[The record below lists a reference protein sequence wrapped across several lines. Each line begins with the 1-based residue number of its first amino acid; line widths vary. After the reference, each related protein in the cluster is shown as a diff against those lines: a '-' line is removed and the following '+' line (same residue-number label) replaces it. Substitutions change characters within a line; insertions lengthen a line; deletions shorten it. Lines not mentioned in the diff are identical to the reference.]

1 MDTPADLRSLL
12 AALRQPG
19 GGLREALAVVQCG
32 PAAIPL
38 LIAASADD
46 EPRVRGLA
54 CVALGLAA
62 ISSPP
67 VVRAL
72 RMRLDDDSHEVRA
85 VAARGLGSLK
95 AGGDDI
101 LQRLAQLRQ
110 ADPSPATRTAA
121 EEALLAILGTPARPT
136 QPIDQLLRALAAADP
151 EAREEAIASFGRLG
165 SDTLT
170 TAQQAPVQA
179 ALRERLL
186 DDASA
191 QVRMSAALAL
201 WKLGAAPAPVIDA
214 LITALADPDP
224 LVQTMAAQVLG
235 NFGDRAARALPAL
248 EVIATGA
255 QGSAL
260 AALARR
266 SIQRI
271 GSSS

>member
-1 MDTPADLRSLL
+1 MATPADLPLLL
-12 AALRQPG
+12 AALRQPT
-19 GGLREALAVVQCG
+19 GGLREALAVVQGG

-38 LIAASADD
+38 LIDAATDA
-46 EPRVRGLA
+46 EVRVRGLA
-54 CVALGLAA
+54 CVALGLLP
-62 ISSPP
+62 SSVS

-72 RMRLDDDSHEVRA
+72 RLRLDDDSHEVRA
-85 VAARGLGSLK
+85 VAARALGSLK

-110 ADPSPATRTAA
+110 ADPSPATRDAA
-121 EEALLAILGTPARPT
+121 EEALLAILGTPASPT
-136 QPIDQLLRALAAADP
+136 QPIDQLVRAFAAADP
-151 EAREEAIASFGRLG
+151 EAREEAIASVGRLG

-170 TAQQAPVQA
+170 TAQQASVQA

-186 DDASA
+186 EDASE

-201 WKLGAAPAPVIDA
+201 WKHGRAPVPVIDA
-214 LITALADPDP
+214 LITALADPHP

-235 NFGDRAARALPAL
+235 NFGDRAARARPAL
-248 EVIATGA
+248 EALATGSN
-255 QGSAL
+255 GPTL

-271 GSSS
+271 GSQA

>member
-1 MDTPADLRSLL
+1 MATPADLPSLL
-12 AALRQPG
+12 EALRQPD
-19 GGLREALAVVQCG
+19 GGLREALAVAQAG

-38 LIAASADD
+38 LIDASTDA
-46 EPRVRGLA
+46 EARVRGLA
-54 CVALGLAA
+54 CMALSLAA
-62 ISSPP
+62 TSSTP
-67 VVRAL
+67 VLRAL
-72 RMRLDDDSHEVRA
+72 RLRLDDGSHEVRA
-85 VAARGLGSLK
+85 VAARALGSLK

-121 EEALLAILGTPARPT
+121 EEALLAILGTPAAPT
-136 QPIDQLLRALAAADP
+136 QPIDQLLRGLAAADP
-151 EAREEAIASFGRLG
+151 DAREEAIASLGRLG
-165 SDTLT
+165 SDTLS
-170 TAQQAPVQA
+170 TAQQASVQA

-186 DDASA
+186 EDASE

-201 WKLGAAPAPVIDA
+201 WKHGRAPTPVIDA
-214 LITALADPDP
+214 LVTALADPHP

-248 EVIATGA
+248 EAIASGT
-255 QGSAL
+255 QGPAL

-271 GSSS
+271 GS